1 MQRWWL
7 VLAQIAPSPGRAPLA
22 VALGAI
28 AGALSRYYLG
38 IWIAERFGT
47 AFPYGTL
54 AINLS
59 GSFAL
64 GLLSSLLLTRSL
76 ALPPDLVLLVA
87 VGGLGSYTTFAT
99 YELDSFRLLSDQRWL
114 ALAAYWLGSPV
125 FGLLGLYLGTL
136 LGRLGR

>member
-1 MQRWWL
+1 MLSWQF
-7 VLAQIAPSPGRAPLA
+7 VVAQMTSPSGRAPLA

-38 IWIAERFGT
+38 LWIAERFGT
-47 AFPYGTL
+47 AFPYGTF

-64 GLLSSLLLTRSL
+64 GLLSSLLLARSL
-76 ALPPDLVLLVA
+76 SLPPDLVLLAA

-99 YELDSFRLLSDQRWL
+99 YELDSFRLLSEQRWL

-125 FGLLGLYLGTL
+125 LGLLGLYLGTL
-136 LGRLGR
+136 LGRLWR